1 MAVSMND
8 SGSRSSSPENSKE
21 EGELRNGAD
30 SSDSDSRDTDTRK
43 SRSRTREK
51 STSES
56 TSHSRDRKVRR
67 NLRGGVNSLSRKER
81 VYNIAPSGK
90 ERKETEE
97 EKVEKSARK
106 IPGQKETSLDK

>member
-1 MAVSMND
+1 MGTHPIFESDFDCLTEGNVNMAVSMND

-56 TSHSRDRKVRR
+56 TSHSRDRKE
-67 NLRGGVNSLSRKER
+67 K
-81 VYNIAPSGK
+81 
-90 ERKETEE
+90 
-97 EKVEKSARK
+97 KVEKDARK
-106 IPGQKETSLDK
+106 NPSQKETSLHK